1 MDLNKNIN
9 DIVTKGLREID
20 NEVTKK
26 DNIREQADIVIR
38 DLLSNNYRSKIEL
51 NGNLY
56 LLLLST
62 GNKLVKDNN
71 GDIDKVGTYAL
82 TVYDIR
88 KVYNIQ
94 KGNNDL
100 LVAFN
105 KAKAIDNIDDE
116 SVLNISPKTYKP
128 FVFEVEIEDGF
139 EVEQLLN
146 TLVSS
151 AIAYLSGELI
161 VEELPY

>member
-1 MDLNKNIN
+1 MNLDKNIN
-9 DIVTKGLREID
+9 DIVTEGLREID
-20 NEVTKK
+20 DEIIKK
-26 DNIREQADIVIR
+26 DNIREQADIVIK
-38 DLLSNNYRSKIEL
+38 DLLSNNYKSKIEI
-51 NGNLY
+51 NDNLY
-56 LLLLST
+56 LFLLTT
-62 GNKLVKDNN
+62 GNKMIKDNN
-71 GDIDKVGTYAL
+71 GDVSKIGTYVL

-88 KVYNIQ
+88 KVYDIQ
-94 KGNNDL
+94 KGNSDL
-100 LVAFN
+100 LIAFN
-105 KAKAIDNIDDE
+105 KANAMDNIDDE

-128 FVFEVEIEDGF
+128 FVFEVEIEDDF

>member
-26 DNIREQADIVIR
+26 DNIREQANIVIR

>member
-1 MDLNKNIN
+1 MNLDKNIN
-9 DIVTKGLREID
+9 DIITKGLREID
-20 NEVTKK
+20 DKVTKE

-71 GDIDKVGTYAL
+71 GDIDKVGTYVL

-100 LVAFN
+100 LVVLN
-105 KAKAIDNIDDE
+105 KANAIDSIDDE
-116 SVLNISPKTYKP
+116 SVLNISPKIYKP
-128 FVFEVEIEDGF
+128 FVFEVEIEDDF

-151 AIAYLSGELI
+151 TMAYLSGELI